1 MSDLFES
8 YGDVPARRSV
18 AGVPAWDEMFPDPE
32 VGALPRPAYQQVYRA
47 LTMLDRTELSN
58 RAEALATN
66 YLSSGVTFD
75 FAGEE
80 RAFPLDPLPR
90 IIRAAE
96 WDHVESGVK
105 QRVKALEALLED
117 VYSGAR
123 AVKDGVLPATVVTS
137 SSDYLPSARSVRPS
151 NGVRI
156 HVAGIDLIRDERGTM
171 RVLEDNVRIPSGVSY
186 VISNREAIG
195 QTLPEMMRSSRVRPV
210 DHYPSMLLQSLR
222 NSAPEGVDDP
232 TVVVMTPGVFNSAY
246 YEHTLLARL
255 MGVEL
260 VEGSDLYC
268 RDGRVFMRTTHGPQ
282 QVDVIYRR
290 VDDAFLDPVT
300 FRPDSVLGTPGLFGA
315 AAAGNVTLANAV
327 GNGMSDDKLMY
338 TYVPDLIR
346 YYLGEEP
353 ILENVPTWRLEEP
366 DALEEV
372 LDRLDELVV
381 KPVDGAGGK
390 GILIGPDST
399 PREREVMARKL
410 RTDPRGWIA
419 QPMVVLSTLPTL
431 VDGGIRPRHA
441 DLRPFA
447 VNDSGNIQV
456 LPGGLTRVAL
466 PEGQLVVNSSQGG
479 GSKDTWVID
488 GVRSSKQLGFE
499 TPGQTSQDGVG
510 LDTVALNI
518 VVQGATSTSRRTPST
533 GRNPM
538 CPRRPLP
545 PTSSRCPRHLRRN
558 ASPRRTC
565 CRWMRCWTMT
575 RPVACSSNRS
585 NNSSAGEGRR
595 HAEPHRREPVL
606 DRTLRGACRGH
617 RPHAGRQ
624 RLLARDRPVGGRGRD
639 VPWPARRARL
649 PRAGGEPHQ
658 GRVDR
663 AAADPTHGSRLRCLL
678 LRGRTRERPPHQGG
692 DLRRVLGEAQHQPR
706 PTAQAGQ
713 TGQGT
718 RGLRV
723 GEAPGHAGARHR

>member
-1 MSDLFES
+1 
-8 YGDVPARRSV
+8 
-18 AGVPAWDEMFPDPE
+18 
-32 VGALPRPAYQQVYRA
+32 
-47 LTMLDRTELSN
+47 
-58 RAEALATN
+58 
-66 YLSSGVTFD
+66 
-75 FAGEE
+75 
-80 RAFPLDPLPR
+80 
-90 IIRAAE
+90 
-96 WDHVESGVK
+96 
-105 QRVKALEALLED
+105 
-117 VYSGAR
+117 
-123 AVKDGVLPATVVTS
+123 
-137 SSDYLPSARSVRPS
+137 
-151 NGVRI
+151 
-156 HVAGIDLIRDERGTM
+156 VAGIDLIRDERGTM

-518 VVQGATSTSRRTPST
+518 VVQGGDLDIAEDAKHR
-533 GRNPM
+533 
-538 CPRRPLP
+538 
-545 PTSSRCPRHLRRN
+545 
-558 ASPRRTC
+558 
-565 CRWMRCWTMT
+565 
-575 RPVACSSNRS
+575 
-585 NNSSAGEGRR
+585 
-595 HAEPHRREPVL
+595 AEPDVPSAPTPADVEPVSTTPPPERFPAPDVLQVDAVL
-606 DRTLRGACRGH
+606 DDDETSGLQQQQEQQQQCG
-617 RPHAGRQ
+617 
-624 RLLARDRPVGGRGRD
+624 
-639 VPWPARRARL
+639 
-649 PRAGGEPHQ
+649 GGE
-658 GRVDR
+658 
-663 AAADPTHGSRLRCLL
+663 ASC
-678 LRGRTRERPPHQGG
+678 
-692 DLRRVLGEAQHQPR
+692 
-706 PTAQAGQ
+706 
-713 TGQGT
+713 
-718 RGLRV
+718 
-723 GEAPGHAGARHR
+723 